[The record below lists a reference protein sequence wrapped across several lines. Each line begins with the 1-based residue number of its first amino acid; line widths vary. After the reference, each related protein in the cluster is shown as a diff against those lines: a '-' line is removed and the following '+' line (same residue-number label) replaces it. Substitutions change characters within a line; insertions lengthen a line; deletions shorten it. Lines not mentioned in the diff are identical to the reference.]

1 MEVIISHVHLDLDG
15 FASMIL
21 AKKLHPLAILVLSG
35 DVSDNLKELIN
46 FYRNEFDIHKAS
58 DIKPENI
65 NKIVMVDTSNFNRIG
80 KFSILEKNLN
90 IELIIYDHHTKQGYG
105 ANSTLLLE
113 KIFEKNIELSKLE
126 ATIALMGIYE
136 DTGNFS
142 FKNTSYL
149 DMECGAKL
157 LKIGANLETVIQY
170 VSKSLTQHDL
180 DFLLILMKNGE
191 ILEINHH
198 KIFIT
203 FYESDTYYNGIDVL
217 INKIMELEGS
227 EACFIITGNTSR
239 ASIIGRST
247 TEKIP
252 VNKILESFSSGGHIF
267 AGSGMTKNKEF
278 IEIKY
283 LLLNS
288 LNNNVLL
295 GKLAKDI
302 MKSPVKTVEPES
314 KLKDVLKLISRFGYS
329 GLPVVKDGQLLG
341 IISRRDVEK
350 TVSHGFGN
358 APIKAYMTKNLVVGK
373 LHSTLDDIKI
383 LMVENEVSRIPIVE
397 NNKLLG
403 IITRSDLLEGLYN
416 EKSNRSPSISKKPTE
431 FYFDYI
437 KKIPKQYEII
447 LKEIEKLAN
456 QRLEN
461 CYLVGGIVR
470 DLLLGIENLDL
481 DIVVEGDALSF
492 GAELAKNLDISKIV
506 NHETFRTCIIILKNG
521 LNIDIASSR
530 IEYYEYPTS
539 LPTVDIG
546 NIKEDL
552 YRRDFTIN
560 SMAVKLNF
568 GEFGKLIDYY
578 GGYSDLQAKKI
589 RILHNLSFIEDPTRI
604 IRAIR
609 FAVRYDFNFEDE
621 TFNFMTQAINDGF
634 LNNLSWQRFKNE
646 LIIMLK
652 EKSFEKALDY
662 LIDLKIIEKIHPN
675 IKIDNKTRTHLIE
688 INNFKEYFE
697 DLNIESWLL
706 YLLVI
711 LENLDREQLNF
722 IFKRFTFNED
732 FVKKYNFG
740 KKIRLSISEEI
751 VLCNKNSE
759 IYEICHQIPKEILA
773 IIFIE
778 YKISRE
784 KIEIYFNRII
794 KTKPLVNGKTLINL
808 GLKPSELFKNY
819 LNKIYKIQ
827 LDNSKLSKDDLI
839 ELWRKV
845 EGEI

>member
-1 MEVIISHVHLDLDG
+1 ML
-15 FASMIL
+15 
-21 AKKLHPLAILVLSG
+21 
-35 DVSDNLKELIN
+35 
-46 FYRNEFDIHKAS
+46 R
-58 DIKPENI
+58 
-65 NKIVMVDTSNFNRIG
+65 
-80 KFSILEKNLN
+80 
-90 IELIIYDHHTKQGYG
+90 
-105 ANSTLLLE
+105 
-113 KIFEKNIELSKLE
+113 
-126 ATIALMGIYE
+126 LM
-136 DTGNFS
+136 
-142 FKNTSYL
+142 
-149 DMECGAKL
+149 
-157 LKIGANLETVIQY
+157 Q
-170 VSKSLTQHDL
+170 
-180 DFLLILMKNGE
+180 NGE
-191 ILEINHH
+191 IIEINHH

-203 FYESDTYYNGIDVL
+203 FYESSSYYNGLDVL

-227 EACFIITGNTSR
+227 EACFIISGNTTR
-239 ASIIGRST
+239 ASIIGRSA

-252 VNKILESFSSGGHIF
+252 VNKILESFSSGGHTY
-267 AGSGMTKNKEF
+267 AASGMIKNKDF
-278 IEIKY
+278 LEIKF

-288 LNNNVLL
+288 LKENIIL

-329 GLPVVKDGQLLG
+329 GLPVVKNGQLLG

-358 APIKAYMTKNLVVGK
+358 APIKAYMTKNLVVGN
-373 LHSTLDDIKI
+373 LHSTLDDIKA
-383 LMVENEVSRIPIVE
+383 LMVENEISRVPIVE
-397 NNKLLG
+397 NSKLLG

-416 EKSNRSPSISKKPTE
+416 EKLTKNQYIAKKPME

-437 KKIPKQYEII
+437 NKLPKQYEVI
-447 LKEIEKLAN
+447 LKEIEKVAN
-456 QRLEN
+456 KRLEN

-492 GAELAKNLDISKIV
+492 GAELSKNLDTLKVV
-506 NHETFRTCIIILKNG
+506 NHEAFRTCIIILRNG

-578 GGYSDLQAKKI
+578 GGYSDLQSKKI

-609 FAVRYDFNFEDE
+609 FAVRYDFNFEED
-621 TFNFMTQAINDGF
+621 TFNFMNQAINDGF

-652 EKSFEKALDY
+652 EKSFSKALDY
-662 LIDLKIIEKIHPN
+662 LIDLKIIDKIHPN
-675 IKIDNKTRTHLIE
+675 IKIDNKIKNYLTE
-688 INNFKEYFE
+688 IANFKEYFE
-697 DLNIESWLL
+697 RLNIEIWPL
-706 YLLVI
+706 YLLII
-711 LENLDREQLNF
+711 LENLDREQLEF

-732 FVKKYNFG
+732 FIKKYNFG
-740 KKIRLSISEEI
+740 KKIRASIFDRLLI
-751 VLCNKNSE
+751 CNKNSE
-759 IYEICHQIPKEILA
+759 IFEVCHKIPLEILA

-778 YKISRE
+778 HKTSR
-784 KIEIYFNRII
+784 KNLEIYFNTII

-808 GLKPSELFKNY
+808 GFKPSKLFKDY

-827 LDNSKLSKDDLI
+827 LDNSELSSDDLI
-839 ELWRKV
+839 ELCRKV